1 MPEPPESVIITF
13 DFMTDLTRLSRD
25 DQRRVLWALVLLDT
39 DERTPSLRV
48 HKLTGERSGQWSA
61 AASRS
66 LRIIFEHLAE
76 GRKLLLEC
84 DHHYGD

>member
-1 MPEPPESVIITF
+1 MPEPPKSVVITF
-13 DFMTDLTRLSRD
+13 DFLADLTRLSRE
-25 DQRRVLWALVLLDT
+25 DQRRVLRAMELLDA

-48 HKLTGERSGQWSA
+48 HKLEGARAGQWSA
-61 AASRS
+61 SASKG
-66 LRIIFEHLAE
+66 LRIIFERLEE

>member
-13 DFMTDLTRLSRD
+13 DFMADLTRLSRE
-25 DQRRVLWALVLLDT
+25 DQRRVLRALALLDA
-39 DERTPSLRV
+39 DEHALSLRV
-48 HKLTGERSGQWSA
+48 HKLTGERAGQWSA
-61 AASRS
+61 SASRS
-66 LRIIFEHLAE
+66 LRIIFERLGE